1 MASVQS
7 AEAIGTQAASSMRSA
22 RRSGV
27 RIKQMLN
34 YANMS
39 KNITRR
45 HIGLA
50 ELLAW
55 NTLKNMTAYGSTP
68 VPIAMPDF
76 LGLENQMEQDDQAEY
91 KICKCPQCDG
101 KLCVAE
107 YTSTVQM
114 RIDGKLHPVGVRRV
128 PCHKCDSCD
137 WATMGSESD
146 EYFMHYY
153 QKYLNEKGL
162 NTWRHRA
169 WRYVKRQWRLWETMF
184 YRGPMW
190 QWRRERNS

>member
-1 MASVQS
+1 
-7 AEAIGTQAASSMRSA
+7 
-22 RRSGV
+22 
-27 RIKQMLN
+27 
-34 YANMS
+34 
-39 KNITRR
+39 
-45 HIGLA
+45 
-50 ELLAW
+50 
-55 NTLKNMTAYGSTP
+55 MTAYGSTP
-68 VPIAMPDF
+68 VLIAMPDSP
-76 LGLENQMEQDDQAEY
+76 GLENQMEKADEAEY
-91 KICKCPQCDG
+91 KICTCPQCDG

-114 RIDGKLHPVGVRRV
+114 RIDGKLHPIGVRRV

-137 WATMGSESD
+137 WATMGVESD

-162 NTWRHRA
+162 NTWRYRA
-169 WRYVKRQWRLWETMF
+169 WRYIKRQWRLWETVF